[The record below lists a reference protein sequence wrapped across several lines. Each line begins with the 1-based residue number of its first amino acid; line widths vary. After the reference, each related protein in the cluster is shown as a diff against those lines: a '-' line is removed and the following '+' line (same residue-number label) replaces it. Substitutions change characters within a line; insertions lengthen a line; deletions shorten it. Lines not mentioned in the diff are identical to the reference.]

1 VEIAS
6 RHRCRR
12 QGRPLANLTDAH
24 PVIVLADEGGD
35 ASVVKAILAVKVL
48 DQDFSRAT
56 WSPRWCC
63 FNTRGP

>member
-1 VEIAS
+1 
-6 RHRCRR
+6 
-12 QGRPLANLTDAH
+12 LANLTDAH